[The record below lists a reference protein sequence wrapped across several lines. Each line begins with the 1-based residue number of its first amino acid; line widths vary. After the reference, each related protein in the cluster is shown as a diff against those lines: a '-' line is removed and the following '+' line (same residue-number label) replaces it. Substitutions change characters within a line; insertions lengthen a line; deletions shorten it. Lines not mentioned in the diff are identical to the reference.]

1 MRNPPTVIFMPTSAH
16 GEDARALTARQTLLR
31 HLGGKTQI
39 VDFPDKLLFCGGP
52 TIVKVSAIL
61 SKTRASLTARA
72 NGGGQ

>member
-1 MRNPPTVIFMPTSAH
+1 MPTSAH
-16 GEDARALTARQTLLR
+16 GEDARALSARQKLLQ
-31 HLGGKTQI
+31 HLGDKTRI

-72 NGGGQ
+72 SGGGR